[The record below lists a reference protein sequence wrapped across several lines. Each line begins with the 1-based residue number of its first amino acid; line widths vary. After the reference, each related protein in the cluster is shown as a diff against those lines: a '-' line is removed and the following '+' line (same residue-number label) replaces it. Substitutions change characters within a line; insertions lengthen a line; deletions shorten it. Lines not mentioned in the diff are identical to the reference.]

1 MKRFRTFRNLLFILL
16 GTLLVS
22 AYGITAAKLVQ
33 ALAATNA
40 TAEGYTPLLLWT
52 ETTQVNTA
60 ALIPT
65 LTNTPSPMPTKTAI
79 PASATPS
86 RMEFPVQDASL
97 EIQVIG
103 IKRPYH
109 VYLGDD
115 LIYDPGEGNMFL
127 ELGINVI
134 NFTDSDIPLK
144 WSDVYLINKYQ
155 DKWYPVW
162 GAYEKTNL
170 VIDPFTV
177 AIPRLVVDPKT
188 RPDARIYL
196 GDNGYLR
203 AIFRLPRDNY
213 YYYFSFADLP
223 LIEINTEDQ

>member
-1 MKRFRTFRNLLFILL
+1 MFVLL
-16 GTLLVS
+16 GTLLIS
-22 AYGITAAKLVQ
+22 AYGITAAKLVK

-40 TAEGYTPLLLWT
+40 TAT

-60 ALIPT
+60 
-65 LTNTPSPMPTKTAI
+65 SPMPTKTATVITPSPIPTRTAI

-86 RMEFPVQDASL
+86 RMEFPVQNVNLA
-97 EIQVIG
+97 IQVVG
-103 IKRPYH
+103 LEKPYH
-109 VYLGDD
+109 IYLSDD
-115 LIYDPGEGNMFL
+115 QIFTPGEGNMFL
-127 ELGINVI
+127 GLGINVV

-170 VIDPFTV
+170 VIDPFSVEILRT
-177 AIPRLVVDPKT
+177 VVDPKL
-188 RPDARIYL
+188 RPDVRIYL

-203 AIFRLPRDNY
+203 AIFRIPRDNNY
-213 YYYFSFADLP
+213 YYLSFADLP
-223 LIEINTEDQ
+223 LIEIDVEDQ